1 MNRRVGAALPRMHYA
16 WVVLGVT
23 FTTLLA
29 TSALRSAPSVLIVP
43 LEHSLGWSVATISLA
58 VSVNLFL
65 YGFLGPFGAALM
77 QRIGIRRTALGAL
90 CLVAAAVTASSFIT
104 APWQL
109 VVTWGVMVGACCGLV
124 APVFGATIV
133 NRWFT
138 ARRGLA
144 MGIVSSSSAT
154 GQLLFLPPLA
164 AIAEHM
170 GWRPV
175 IWILAAA
182 MALMIPL
189 VAFLLPEAPAQK
201 GIAPYGDAGA
211 PGPPP
216 RAGANPLV
224 VAFSALGRAV
234 QSGNFWLLFSSFFVC
249 GASANGLV
257 GTHLIPFCAD
267 HGIPQVTA
275 AGVLAAIGGF
285 TILGTTFSG
294 WLSDRY
300 DNRVLLM
307 FFYAFRGLS
316 LLYLPYSDFSLGTLT
331 IFALFYGL
339 DYFATV
345 PPTLRLIT
353 DSFGKADTPVIY
365 GWVFAGHQV
374 GAASVALL
382 AGVLRSDLGSYF
394 VPFML
399 SGLLCLGAA
408 GLVLCIGRVGRGAGT
423 TGLEPVA

>member
-1 MNRRVGAALPRMHYA
+1 MNRLVRAAAQRVHYA

-23 FTTLLA
+23 FVALLA
-29 TSALRSAPSVLIVP
+29 TAALRSAPSVLIVP
-43 LEHSLGWSVATISLA
+43 LEHSFGWSIATISA
-58 VSVNLFL
+58 AISVHLGL

-77 QRIGIRRTALGAL
+77 QRFGIRRTALCAL
-90 CLVAAAVTASSFIT
+90 VLVVAAVMASSFIT

-109 VVTWGVMVGACCGLV
+109 VLTWGVLVGTCCGLV

-133 NRWFT
+133 NRWFVE
-138 ARRGLA
+138 RRGLA

-164 AIAEHM
+164 AVATTV
-170 GWRPV
+170 GWRPA
-175 IWILAAA
+175 IWIVAAA
-182 MALMIPL
+182 MVAVIPL
-189 VAFLLPEAPAQK
+189 VAFLLPEDPAQL
-201 GIAPYGDAGA
+201 GLAPYGDSSDAR
-211 PGPPP
+211 PPA
-216 RAGANPLV
+216 RATANPLLV
-224 VAFSALGRAV
+224 SFSALGRAV
-234 QSGNFWLLFSSFFVC
+234 RSGNFWLLFASFFVC

-275 AGVLAAIGGF
+275 AGALAAIGAF

-294 WLSDRY
+294 WMSDRY

-307 FFYAFRGLS
+307 FFYGFRGLS
-316 LLYLPYSDFSLGTLT
+316 LIYLPYSDFSFGTLT

-345 PPTLRLIT
+345 PPTLRLLT
-353 DSFGKADTPVIY
+353 DTFGRTDAPVVY

-382 AGVLRSDLGSYF
+382 AGVMRSDLGSYF
-394 VPFML
+394 LPFVL

-408 GLVLCIGRVGRGAGT
+408 MLVLLIGRTPRGAGT
-423 TGLEPVA
+423 PSLEPAA